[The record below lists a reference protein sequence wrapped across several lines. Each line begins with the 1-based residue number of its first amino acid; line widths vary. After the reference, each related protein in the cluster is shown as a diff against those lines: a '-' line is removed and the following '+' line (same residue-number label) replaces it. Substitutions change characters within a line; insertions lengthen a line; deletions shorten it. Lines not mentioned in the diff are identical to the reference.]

1 MPSNLHTREL
11 ILRLKEIR
19 AEKGLTLQEI
29 SDRLDEAGCHV
40 GITSIKKVFSE
51 GSEDFGFRYHDTL
64 EPIEKVLLD
73 LYDDADDVEAAALKA
88 DLAVKDELISRLER
102 ELTDCREEH
111 ASRTEFLL
119 RQIELKDQRIDTLMS
134 RVTVLIEQLQKLLDK
149 CDNCPA
155 KRQPED
161 Q

>member
-29 SDRLDEAGCHV
+29 SDRIDEAGCHV

-102 ELTDCREEH
+102 ELTEYREEH
-111 ASRTEFLL
+111 ARRTEFLL

-134 RVTVLIEQLQKLLDK
+134 RVTVLIDQLQKLLDK
-149 CDNCPA
+149 CDNCPV
-155 KRQPED
+155 KRTED
-161 Q
+161 QT

>member
-1 MPSNLHTREL
+1 MPTNLHTREL

-29 SDRLDEAGCHV
+29 SDMLDEKGCHV

-73 LYDDADDVEAAALKA
+73 LYDDADDVEAAAMRA
-88 DLAVKDELISRLER
+88 DLAVKDELIARLER
-102 ELTDCREEH
+102 DLLS
-111 ASRTEFLL
+111 ARTESDRKLDFLM
-119 RQIELKDQRIDTLMS
+119 RQIDLKDERIDHLMR
-134 RVTVLIEQLQKLLDK
+134 RVDEVLASNRDLLAQIQRLLEK
-149 CDNCPA
+149 MP
-155 KRQPED
+155 
-161 Q
+161 